1 MVVLALIS
9 DPPVVRKILGHLG
22 LPTMPPPVAA
32 ARGMWEPEADLWI
45 PPMEDCAIEERDLA
59 GTGTGEG
66 AQRFVQTSGR
76 HPDAA
81 RSPP

>member
-1 MVVLALIS
+1 M
-9 DPPVVRKILGHLG
+9 PVS
-22 LPTMPPPVAA
+22 A

-59 GTGTGEG
+59 GTGTG
-66 AQRFVQTSGR
+66 AKRFVQTSGR